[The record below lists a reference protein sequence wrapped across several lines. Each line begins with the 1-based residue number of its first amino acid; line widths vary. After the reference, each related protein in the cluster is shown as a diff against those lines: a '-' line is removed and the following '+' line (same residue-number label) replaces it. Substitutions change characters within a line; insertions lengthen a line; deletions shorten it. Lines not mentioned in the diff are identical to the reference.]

1 MPFYYYFSNK
11 KNNEAMAKKG
21 GKGKGRINKNVLV
34 EMLVSLFNHNEGRT
48 LSPKEIFK
56 ELNLTST
63 ASRTLCVQVLD
74 EMVFDGFIMEPEFRR
89 YVLANNTSML
99 FGTFSRSKD
108 GYNEFYPEDGSE
120 PVIISERNS
129 AHALTDDLVRVAL
142 FARRRGRGREGEVVE
157 IVKRVHD
164 TFVGELHVEKHYA
177 FLITENRIM
186 PNDIFIP
193 KDMLKGGKNGDKAV
207 VKMLEWPMDSKNPVG
222 KVIDILGKSGEN
234 DAEMNAILAE
244 YGLPYKYPEAVE
256 EAAAKLPTDITE
268 EEIAKREDFRG
279 VTTFTIDPI
288 DAKDFD
294 DALSVRPLGEGL
306 WEVGVHIAD
315 VSHYVTEGSII
326 DKEAFKRATSIY
338 LVDRTIPMLPER
350 LCNFLCSLRPDEE
363 KLTYSVIFTINDKAE
378 VKKSHI
384 TRSIIKSDRRFSYEE
399 VQEIIEKGEGE
410 YYDEIKVLNSLAQK
424 MRAKRFQA
432 GAIDFQQAEVR
443 FRLDDKG
450 KPLSVYFS
458 ESNES
463 HQLIEEFMLL
473 ANRTVAERIG
483 RKTATNKN
491 PKVFVYRIHD
501 QPNPEKLAMLSKF
514 VTKLGFKMKSPSGR
528 TTSASALNTL
538 LKDIHGTKEQNVI
551 EQISLR
557 TMQKARYSTENI
569 GHYGLAFRYYSHF
582 TSPIRRYPDLLVH
595 RLLHRYLTLESRT
608 VSKPKYEDLCD
619 HCSAQEQ
626 VAANAERASIKYKQ
640 VEFMSEHIGEEYD
653 AVISGVTEWGLYA
666 EINVNKCEGMIP
678 MRTLQDD
685 YYEFDDANY
694 CLIGRRTHRKFT
706 IGDPVRI
713 RIVRANLDR
722 KQLDFELVEK

>member
-1 MPFYYYFSNK
+1 
-11 KNNEAMAKKG
+11 MAKKG
-21 GKGKGRINKNVLV
+21 GKGKGRINKN
-34 EMLVSLFNHNEGRT
+34 MLVDMLVGLFNHNEGR
-48 LSPKEIFK
+48 LFSPKEIFK

-63 ASRTLCVQVLD
+63 SARTLCVHILD
-74 EMVFDGFIMEPEFRR
+74 DMVFDGYIMEPEFRK
-89 YVLANNTSML
+89 YILANNISML
-99 FGTFSRSKD
+99 YGTFSRNRD

-120 PVIISERNS
+120 PVLISERNS
-129 AHALTDDLVRVAL
+129 AHALTDDMVRVAL

-157 IVKRVHD
+157 IVKRKHD

-207 VKMLEWPMDSKNPVG
+207 VKLLEWPMESKNPVG

-234 DAEMNAILAE
+234 DTEMNAILAE
-244 YGLPYKYPEAVE
+244 YGLPYVYPAAVE
-256 EAAAKLPTDITE
+256 EAANRLSNEITA
-268 EEIAKREDFRG
+268 EEIAKRADFRN
-279 VTTFTIDPI
+279 VTTFTIDPV

-294 DALSVRPLGEGL
+294 DALSIRPVGEGL
-306 WEVGVHIAD
+306 WEIGVHIAD

-338 LVDRTIPMLPER
+338 LVDRTIPMLPEH
-350 LCNFLCSLRPDEE
+350 LCNFLCSLRPNEE
-363 KLTYSVIFTINDKAE
+363 KLAYSVIFTMNEKAE
-378 VKKSHI
+378 VKKFEI
-384 TRSIIKSDRRFSYEE
+384 TRAVIKSDRRFTYEE

-410 YYDEIKVLNSLAQK
+410 YLAEITILNKLAQK
-424 MRAKRFQA
+424 MREKRFTA
-432 GAIDFQQAEVR
+432 GAIDFQQAQVH
-443 FRLDDKG
+443 FRLDDNG

-473 ANRTVAERIG
+473 ANRTVAEKIG
-483 RKTATNKN
+483 RKTPNSN
-491 PKVFVYRIHD
+491 PKTFVYRIHD
-501 QPNPEKLAMLSKF
+501 EPNPEKLSMLSKF
-514 VTKLGFKMKSPSGR
+514 VTKLGYKMRSGSGR
-528 TTSASALNTL
+528 TTSANALNSL
-538 LKDIHGTKEQNVI
+538 LKEVHGSKEQNVI

-557 TMQKARYSTENI
+557 TMQKARYSTGNI
-569 GHYGLAFRYYSHF
+569 GHYGLAFKYYTHF

-595 RLLHRYLTLESRT
+595 RLLDRYLTLGARS
-608 VSKPKYEDLCD
+608 VSQPKYEDLCE

-653 AVISGVTEWGLYA
+653 AVISGVTEWGMYA
-666 EINVNKCEGMIP
+666 EINDNKCEGMIP

-694 CLIGRRTHRKFT
+694 CIIGRRHKRKFT
-706 IGDPVRI
+706 IGDAVRI

-722 KQLDFELVEK
+722 KQLDFEMVKE

>member
-1 MPFYYYFSNK
+1 
-11 KNNEAMAKKG
+11 MAKKG
-21 GKGKGRINKNVLV
+21 GKGKSHINKNTLV
-34 EMLVSLFNHNEGRT
+34 EMLVSLFNHNEGRII
-48 LSPKEIFK
+48 SPKEIFR

-120 PVIISERNS
+120 PVLISERNS

-142 FARRRGRGREGEVVE
+142 FASRRGRGREGEVVE

-193 KDMLKGGKNGDKAV
+193 KDLLKGGKNGDKAV
-207 VKMLEWPMDSKNPVG
+207 VKMLEWTLDSKNPVG

-268 EEIAKREDFRG
+268 EEIAQREDFRG
-279 VTTFTIDPI
+279 ITTFTIDPV

-294 DALSVRPLGEGL
+294 DALSIRPLGEGL

-350 LCNFLCSLRPDEE
+350 LCNFLCSLRPNEE
-363 KLTYSVIFTINDKAE
+363 KLSYSVIFTMNDKAE

-384 TRSIIKSDRRFSYEE
+384 ARTIIKSDRRFSYEE

-424 MRAKRFQA
+424 MRGKRFQA

-443 FRLDDKG
+443 FRLDDNG
-450 KPLSVYFS
+450 KPVSVYFT

-473 ANRTVAERIG
+473 ANRTVAEKIG

-501 QPNPEKLAMLSKF
+501 EPNPEKLSMLSKF
-514 VTKLGFKMKSPSGR
+514 VTKLGYKMRSPSGR

-538 LKDIHGTKEQNVI
+538 LKEIHGTKEQNVI

-569 GHYGLAFRYYSHF
+569 GHYGLAFPYYSHF

-640 VEFMSEHIGEEYD
+640 VEFMSEHIGEVYD

-694 CLIGRRTHRKFT
+694 CLIGRRTRRKFT

>member
-1 MPFYYYFSNK
+1 
-11 KNNEAMAKKG
+11 MAKKS
-21 GKGKGRINKNVLV
+21 GKGKGRINKNMLVDMLV
-34 EMLVSLFNHNEGRT
+34 EMFNRNEGKT
-48 LSPKEIFK
+48 FSPKEIFK

-63 ASRTLCVQVLD
+63 SARTLCVHILD
-74 EMVFDGFIMEPEFRR
+74 DMVFDGYIMEPEFRR
-89 YVLANNTSML
+89 YILANNISML
-99 FGTFSRSKD
+99 YGTFSRNKD
-108 GYNEFYPEDGSE
+108 GYNEFYPEDGSD
-120 PVIISERNS
+120 PVLISERNS
-129 AHALTDDLVRVAL
+129 AHALTDDMVRVAL

-157 IVKRVHD
+157 IVKRKHD

-207 VKMLEWPMDSKNPVG
+207 VKLLEWPMESKNPVG

-234 DAEMNAILAE
+234 DTEMNAILAE
-244 YGLPYKYPEAVE
+244 YGLPYVYPAAVE
-256 EAAAKLPTDITE
+256 EAANRLSNEITA
-268 EEIAKREDFRG
+268 EEIAKRADFRNI
-279 VTTFTIDPI
+279 TTFTIDPV

-294 DALSVRPLGEGL
+294 DALSIRSAGEGL

-338 LVDRTIPMLPER
+338 LVDRTIPMLPEH
-350 LCNFLCSLRPDEE
+350 LCNFLCSLRPNEE
-363 KLTYSVIFTINDKAE
+363 KLAYSVIFTMNEKAE
-378 VKKSHI
+378 VKKFEI
-384 TRSIIKSDRRFSYEE
+384 TRAVIKSDRRFSYEE

-410 YYDEIKVLNSLAQK
+410 YFEEISTLNRLAQK
-424 MRAKRFQA
+424 MREKRFAA
-432 GAIDFQQAEVR
+432 GAIDFQQAQVH
-443 FRLDDKG
+443 FRLDESG

-473 ANRTVAERIG
+473 ANRTVAEKIG
-483 RKTATNKN
+483 KKTPNST
-491 PKVFVYRIHD
+491 PKTFVYRIHD
-501 QPNPEKLAMLSKF
+501 EPNPEKLSMLSKF
-514 VTKLGFKMKSPSGR
+514 VTKLGYKMRSGSGR
-528 TTSASALNTL
+528 TTSANALNSL
-538 LKDIHGTKEQNVI
+538 LKEVHGSKEQNVI

-557 TMQKARYSTENI
+557 TMQKARYSTGNI
-569 GHYGLAFRYYSHF
+569 GHYGLAFRYYTHF

-595 RLLHRYLTLESRT
+595 RLLDRYLTLGARS
-608 VSKPKYEDLCD
+608 VSQPKYEDLCE

-653 AVISGVTEWGLYA
+653 AVISGVTEWGMYA
-666 EINVNKCEGMIP
+666 EINDNKCEGMIP

-694 CLIGRRTHRKFT
+694 CIIGRRHRRKFT
-706 IGDPVRI
+706 IGDAVRI

-722 KQLDFELVEK
+722 KQLDFEIVKE

>member
-1 MPFYYYFSNK
+1 
-11 KNNEAMAKKG
+11 MAKKG
-21 GKGKGRINKNVLV
+21 GKTKGRINKNTLI
-34 EMLVSLFNHNEGRT
+34 EMLVELFNHHDGET

-56 ELNLTST
+56 ELNLTSSS
-63 ASRTLCVQVLD
+63 ARTLCVHILD
-74 EMVFDGFIMEPEFRR
+74 EMTFDGYLMETEFRR

-99 FGTFSRSKD
+99 YGTFSRSRD

-120 PVIISERNS
+120 PVLISERNS
-129 AHALTDDLVRVAL
+129 AHALTDDHVRVAL
-142 FARRRGRGREGEVVE
+142 FAHRRGRGREGEVIE
-157 IVKRVHD
+157 IVKRAHD

-177 FLITENRIM
+177 FLITESRIM

-207 VKMLEWPMDSKNPVG
+207 VKLLEWPAESKNPVG
-222 KVIDILGKSGEN
+222 KVIDVLGPSGDN
-234 DAEMNAILAE
+234 DTEMNAILAE
-244 YGLPYKYPEAVE
+244 FGLPYVYPAAVE
-256 EAAAKLPTDITE
+256 EAAAKLKEDITA
-268 EEIAKREDFRG
+268 EEIAARKDFRKI
-279 VTTFTIDPI
+279 TTFTIDPV

-294 DALSVRPLGEGL
+294 DALSIRPAGEGL
-306 WEVGVHIAD
+306 WEIGVHIAD
-315 VSHYVTEGSII
+315 VSHYVTEGGII

-338 LVDRTIPMLPER
+338 LVDRTIPMLPEH
-350 LCNFLCSLRPDEE
+350 LCNYLCSLRPNED
-363 KLTYSVIFTINDKAE
+363 KLTYSVIFTINEKAE
-378 VKKSHI
+378 IKRFEI
-384 TRSIIKSDRRFSYEE
+384 TRTVINSDRRFSYEE

-410 YYDEIKVLNSLAQK
+410 YCEEIKTLNMLAQK
-424 MRAKRFQA
+424 MRSKRFTA
-432 GAIDFQQAEVR
+432 GAIDFQQAQVH
-443 FRLDDKG
+443 FRLDDSG

-473 ANRTVAERIG
+473 ANRTVAEKIG
-483 RKTATNKN
+483 GKAHGNTPKT
-491 PKVFVYRIHD
+491 FVYRIHD
-501 QPNPEKLAMLSKF
+501 QPNPEKLSMLSKF
-514 VTKLGFKMKSPSGR
+514 VSKLGYKMRSSSGR
-528 TTSASALNTL
+528 TTSASALNSL
-538 LKDIHGTKEQNVI
+538 LKDVHGSKEQNVI

-557 TMQKARYSTENI
+557 AMQKARYSTGNI
-569 GHYGLAFRYYSHF
+569 GHYGLAFRYYTHF

-595 RLLHRYLTLESRT
+595 RLLTRYLTNGARS
-608 VSKPKYEDLCD
+608 VSQPKYEDLCE

-653 AVISGVTEWGLYA
+653 AVISGVTEWGFYA
-666 EINVNKCEGMIP
+666 EINENKCEGMVP

-694 CLIGRRTHRKFT
+694 CIIGRRHRRKFT

-722 KQLDFELVEK
+722 KQLDFELIED

>member
-1 MPFYYYFSNK
+1 
-11 KNNEAMAKKG
+11 MAKKG
-21 GKGKGRINKNVLV
+21 GKGKGRLNKNVLV
-34 EMLVSLFNHNEGRT
+34 EMLVSLFNRNEGRS

-56 ELNLTST
+56 ELDLTST
-63 ASRTLCVQVLD
+63 SARTLCVHILD
-74 EMVFDGFIMEPEFRR
+74 DMVFDGYLMEPEFRR
-89 YVLANNTSML
+89 YVLANNMSML
-99 FGTFSRSKD
+99 YGTFSRNRD
-108 GYNEFYPEDGSE
+108 GYNEFYPEDGSD
-120 PVIISERNS
+120 PVLISERNS

-164 TFVGELHVEKHYA
+164 TFVGELHVERHYA
-177 FLITENRIM
+177 FLITENRVM
-186 PNDIFIP
+186 PSDIFIP

-207 VKMLEWPMDSKNPVG
+207 VKLLEWPMDSKNPVG

-234 DAEMNAILAE
+234 NAEMNAILAE

-268 EEIAKREDFRG
+268 EEIAKREDFRP
-279 VTTFTIDPI
+279 VTTFTIDPV

-294 DALSVRPLGEGL
+294 DALSIREAGEGL
-306 WEVGVHIAD
+306 WEIGVHIAD

-326 DKEAFKRATSIY
+326 DKEAYKRATSIY

-350 LCNFLCSLRPDEE
+350 LCNFLCSLRPNEE
-363 KLTYSVIFTINDKAE
+363 KLTYSVIFTMNEKAE
-378 VKKSHI
+378 VKKSRI
-384 TRSIIKSDRRFSYEE
+384 VRSVIKSDRRFSYEE
-399 VQEIIEKGEGE
+399 VQEIIENGAGG
-410 YYDEIKVLNSLAQK
+410 YYNEIKVLNKLAQA
-424 MRAKRFQA
+424 MRGKRFQA

-443 FRLDDKG
+443 FRLDDNG
-450 KPLSVYFS
+450 KPLSVYFT

-473 ANRTVAERIG
+473 ANRTVAEKIG
-483 RKTATNKN
+483 RKSAINKN
-491 PKVFVYRIHD
+491 PKTFVYRIHD
-501 QPNPEKLAMLSKF
+501 QPNPEKLTMLSKF
-514 VTKLGFKMKSPSGR
+514 VTKLGYKMKSASGR
-528 TTSASALNTL
+528 TTSASALNSL
-538 LKDIHGTKEQNVI
+538 LKDVHGTKEQNVI

-557 TMQKARYSTENI
+557 AMQKARYSTENI

-595 RLLHRYLTLESRT
+595 RLLHRYLELEART
-608 VSKPKYEDLCD
+608 VSKQKYEDLCD

-640 VEFMSEHIGEEYD
+640 VEFMSEHLGEEYD
-653 AVISGVTEWGLYA
+653 AVISGVTEWGFYA
-666 EINVNKCEGMIP
+666 EINENKCEGLVP

-694 CLIGRRTHRKFT
+694 SIIGRRTHHKFT

-722 KQLDFELVEK
+722 KQLDFELAER

>member
-1 MPFYYYFSNK
+1 
-11 KNNEAMAKKG
+11 MAKKG
-21 GKGKGRINKNVLV
+21 GKGKSRINKNTLV
-34 EMLVSLFNHNEGRT
+34 EMLVSLFNHNEGRII
-48 LSPKEIFK
+48 SPKEIFR

-120 PVIISERNS
+120 PVLISERNS

-142 FARRRGRGREGEVVE
+142 FASRRGRGREGEVVE

-193 KDMLKGGKNGDKAV
+193 KDLLKGGKNGDKAV
-207 VKMLEWPMDSKNPVG
+207 VKMLEWTLDSKNPVG

-268 EEIAKREDFRG
+268 EEIAQREDFRG
-279 VTTFTIDPI
+279 ITTFTIDPV

-294 DALSVRPLGEGL
+294 DALSIRPLGEGL

-350 LCNFLCSLRPDEE
+350 LCNFLCSLRPNEE
-363 KLTYSVIFTINDKAE
+363 KLSYSVIFTMNDKAE

-384 TRSIIKSDRRFSYEE
+384 ARTIIKSDRRFSYEE

-424 MRAKRFQA
+424 MRGKRFQA

-443 FRLDDKG
+443 FRLDDNG
-450 KPLSVYFS
+450 KPVSVYFT

-473 ANRTVAERIG
+473 ANRTVAEKIG

-501 QPNPEKLAMLSKF
+501 EPNPEKLSMLSKF
-514 VTKLGFKMKSPSGR
+514 VTKLGYKMRSPSGR

-538 LKDIHGTKEQNVI
+538 LKEIHGTKEQNVI

-569 GHYGLAFRYYSHF
+569 GHYGLAFPYYSHF

-640 VEFMSEHIGEEYD
+640 VEFMSEHIGEVYD

-694 CLIGRRTHRKFT
+694 CLIGRRTRRKFT

>member
-1 MPFYYYFSNK
+1 
-11 KNNEAMAKKG
+11 MAKKG
-21 GKGKGRINKNVLV
+21 GKGKGRINKN
-34 EMLVSLFNHNEGRT
+34 MLVDMLVGLFNHNEGR
-48 LSPKEIFK
+48 LFSPKEIFK

-63 ASRTLCVQVLD
+63 SARTLCVHILD
-74 EMVFDGFIMEPEFRR
+74 DMVFDGYIMEPEFRK
-89 YVLANNTSML
+89 YILANNISML
-99 FGTFSRSKD
+99 YGTFSRNRD

-120 PVIISERNS
+120 PVLISERNS
-129 AHALTDDLVRVAL
+129 AHALTDDMVRVAL

-157 IVKRVHD
+157 IVKRKHD

-207 VKMLEWPMDSKNPVG
+207 VKLLEWPMESKNPVG

-234 DAEMNAILAE
+234 DTEMNAILAE
-244 YGLPYKYPEAVE
+244 YGLPYVYPAAVE
-256 EAAAKLPTDITE
+256 EAANRLSNDIPA
-268 EEIAKREDFRG
+268 EEIAKRADFRN
-279 VTTFTIDPI
+279 VTTFTIDPV

-294 DALSVRPLGEGL
+294 DALSIRPVGEGL
-306 WEVGVHIAD
+306 WEIGIHIAD
-315 VSHYVTEGSII
+315 VSYYVTEGSII

-338 LVDRTIPMLPER
+338 LVDRTIPMLPEH
-350 LCNFLCSLRPDEE
+350 LCNFLCSLRPNEE
-363 KLTYSVIFTINDKAE
+363 KLAYSVIFTMNEKAE
-378 VKKSHI
+378 VKKFEI
-384 TRSIIKSDRRFSYEE
+384 TRAVIKSNRRFTYEE

-410 YYDEIKVLNSLAQK
+410 YLAEITILNKLAQK
-424 MRAKRFQA
+424 MREKRFTA
-432 GAIDFQQAEVR
+432 GAIDFQQAQVH
-443 FRLDDKG
+443 FRLDDNG

-473 ANRTVAERIG
+473 ANRTVAEKIG
-483 RKTATNKN
+483 RKTPNSN
-491 PKVFVYRIHD
+491 PKTFVYRIHD
-501 QPNPEKLAMLSKF
+501 EPNPEKLSMLSKF
-514 VTKLGFKMKSPSGR
+514 VTKLGYKMRSGSGR
-528 TTSASALNTL
+528 TTSANALNSL
-538 LKDIHGTKEQNVI
+538 LKEVHGSKEQNVI

-557 TMQKARYSTENI
+557 TMQKARYSTGNI
-569 GHYGLAFRYYSHF
+569 GHYGLAFKYYTHF

-595 RLLHRYLTLESRT
+595 RLLDRYLTLGARS
-608 VSKPKYEDLCD
+608 VSQPKYEDLCE

-653 AVISGVTEWGLYA
+653 AVISGVTEWGMYA
-666 EINVNKCEGMIP
+666 EINDNKCEGMIP

-694 CLIGRRTHRKFT
+694 CIIGRRHKRKFT
-706 IGDPVRI
+706 IGDAVRI

-722 KQLDFELVEK
+722 KQLDFEMVKE

>member
-11 KNNEAMAKKG
+11 KNYEAMAKKG

-256 EAAAKLPTDITE
+256 EAAAKLPTDITA
-268 EEIAKREDFRG
+268 EEIAKREDFRE

-294 DALSVRPLGEGL
+294 DALSLRPLGEGL

-443 FRLDDKG
+443 FRLDDNG

-473 ANRTVAERIG
+473 ANRTGAEKIG

-491 PKVFVYRIHD
+491 PKTFVYRIHD

-514 VTKLGFKMKSPSGR
+514 VTKLGYKMKSPSGR

-538 LKDIHGTKEQNVI
+538 LKEIHGTKEQNVI

-569 GHYGLAFRYYSHF
+569 GHYGLAFSYYSHF

-722 KQLDFELVEK
+722 KQLDFELVEE

>member
-1 MPFYYYFSNK
+1 
-11 KNNEAMAKKG
+11 MAKKG
-21 GKGKGRINKNVLV
+21 GKGKGRINKNALV
-34 EMLVSLFNHNEGRT
+34 EMLVSLFNRNEGRT

-63 ASRTLCVQVLD
+63 AARTLCVQVLD

-89 YVLANNTSML
+89 YVLAGNTSML

-157 IVKRVHD
+157 IVKRMHD
-164 TFVGELHVEKHYA
+164 TFVGELHVERHYA

-207 VKMLEWPMDSKNPVG
+207 VKLLEWPLDSKNPVG

-256 EAAAKLPTDITE
+256 EAAAKLPTDITA
-268 EEIAKREDFRG
+268 EEIAQREDFRG

-294 DALSVRPLGEGL
+294 DALSIRPAGEGL

-363 KLTYSVIFTINDKAE
+363 KLTYSVIFTMDNKAE
-378 VKKSHI
+378 VKKAHI

-410 YYDEIKVLNSLAQK
+410 FYDEIKVLNTLAQK

-443 FRLDDKG
+443 FRLDEKG
-450 KPLSVYFS
+450 KPLSVYFT

-514 VTKLGFKMKSPSGR
+514 VTKLGYKMKSPSGR

-666 EINVNKCEGMIP
+666 EINANKCEGMIP

-722 KQLDFELVEK
+722 KQLDFELIE

>member
-1 MPFYYYFSNK
+1 MSK
-11 KNNEAMAKKG
+11 KS
-21 GKGKGRINKNVLV
+21 GKGKGRINKN
-34 EMLVSLFNHNEGRT
+34 MLVDMLVGMFNRSEGKT
-48 LSPKEIFK
+48 FSPKEIFK

-63 ASRTLCVQVLD
+63 SARTLCVHILD
-74 EMVFDGFIMEPEFRR
+74 DMVFDGYIMEPEFRR
-89 YVLANNTSML
+89 YVLANNISML
-99 FGTFSRSKD
+99 YGRFSRNRD

-120 PVIISERNS
+120 PVLISERNS
-129 AHALTDDLVRVAL
+129 AHALTDDMVRVAL

-157 IVKRVHD
+157 IVKRKHD

-177 FLITENRIM
+177 FLITENRVM

-207 VKMLEWPMDSKNPVG
+207 VKLLEWPMESKNPVG
-222 KVIDILGKSGEN
+222 KVIDILGKCGDN
-234 DAEMNAILAE
+234 DTEMNAILAE
-244 YGLPYKYPEAVE
+244 YGLPYVYPAAVE
-256 EAAAKLPTDITE
+256 EAANKLNSDITA
-268 EEIAKREDFRG
+268 EEIAKRADFRN
-279 VTTFTIDPI
+279 VTTFTIDPV

-294 DALSVRPLGEGL
+294 DALSIRPAGEGL
-306 WEVGVHIAD
+306 WEIGVHIAD

-338 LVDRTIPMLPER
+338 LVDRTIPMLPEH
-350 LCNFLCSLRPDEE
+350 LCNFLCSLRPNEE
-363 KLTYSVIFTINDKAE
+363 KLAYSVIFTMNEKAE
-378 VKKSHI
+378 VKKFEI
-384 TRSIIKSDRRFSYEE
+384 TRAVIKSDRRFSYEE

-410 YYDEIKVLNSLAQK
+410 YFEEISTLNKLAQK
-424 MRAKRFQA
+424 MREKRFA
-432 GAIDFQQAEVR
+432 SGAIDFQQAQVH
-443 FRLDDKG
+443 FRLDDDG

-473 ANRTVAERIG
+473 ANRTVAEKIG
-483 RKTATNKN
+483 KKTANST
-491 PKVFVYRIHD
+491 PKTFVYRIHD
-501 QPNPEKLAMLSKF
+501 EPNPEKLTMLAKF
-514 VTKLGFKMKSPSGR
+514 VTKLGYKMRSGSGR
-528 TTSASALNTL
+528 TTSANALNSL
-538 LKDIHGTKEQNVI
+538 LKDVHGSKEQNVI

-557 TMQKARYSTENI
+557 TMQKARYSTGNI
-569 GHYGLAFRYYSHF
+569 GHYGLAFRYYTHF

-595 RLLHRYLTLESRT
+595 RLLDRYLTLGARS
-608 VSKPKYEDLCD
+608 VSQPKYEDLCE

-653 AVISGVTEWGLYA
+653 AVISGVTEWGMYA
-666 EINVNKCEGMIP
+666 EINDNKCEGMIP

-694 CLIGRRTHRKFT
+694 CIIGRRHRRKFT

-722 KQLDFELVEK
+722 KQLDFEMVKE

>member
-1 MPFYYYFSNK
+1 
-11 KNNEAMAKKG
+11 MAKKG
-21 GKGKGRINKNVLV
+21 GKGKVRINKNMLV
-34 EMLVSLFNHNEGRT
+34 EMLVSLFNHNEGR
-48 LSPKEIFK
+48 LISPKEIFR
-56 ELNLTST
+56 ELGLTST
-63 ASRTLCVQVLD
+63 AARTLCVQVLD
-74 EMVFDGFIMEPEFRR
+74 EMVFDGFIMEPEFRK
-89 YVLANNTSML
+89 YVLAGNSSML
-99 FGTFSRSKD
+99 YGTFSRSKD

-120 PVIISERNS
+120 PVLISERNS

-207 VKMLEWPMDSKNPVG
+207 VKMLEWAPESKNPVG
-222 KVIDILGKSGEN
+222 KVIDILGRSGEN
-234 DAEMNAILAE
+234 NAEMNAILAE

-256 EAAAKLPTDITE
+256 EAAAKLPADITK
-268 EEIAKREDFRG
+268 EEISKREDFRD
-279 VTTFTIDPI
+279 VTTFTIDPA

-294 DALSVRPLGEGL
+294 DALSIRPIGEGL
-306 WEVGVHIAD
+306 WEIGVHIAD

-350 LCNFLCSLRPDEE
+350 LCNFLCSLHPNEE

-384 TRSIIKSDRRFSYEE
+384 TRSIIKSDHRFCYEE

-410 YYDEIKVLNSLAQK
+410 YYNEINILNTLAQK
-424 MRAKRFQA
+424 MRKKRFQA

-443 FRLDDKG
+443 FRLDDSG
-450 KPLSVYFS
+450 KPLSVYFT

-473 ANRTVAERIG
+473 ANRTVAEKIG

-501 QPNPEKLAMLSKF
+501 QPNPEKIAMLSKF
-514 VTKLGFKMKSPSGR
+514 VTKLGYKMKSPSGR
-528 TTSASALNTL
+528 TTSATALNTL
-538 LKDIHGTKEQNVI
+538 LKDVHGTKEQNVI

-595 RLLHRYLTLESRT
+595 RLLHRYLALESRT
-608 VSKPKYEDLCD
+608 VSKPKYEELCE

-694 CLIGRRTHRKFT
+694 CIIGRRTHRKFT
-706 IGDPVRI
+706 IGDAVRI

-722 KQLDFELVEK
+722 KQLDFELAE

>member
-1 MPFYYYFSNK
+1 
-11 KNNEAMAKKG
+11 MAKKG
-21 GKGKGRINKNVLV
+21 GKGKVRINKNMLV
-34 EMLVSLFNHNEGRT
+34 EMLVSLFNHNEGR
-48 LSPKEIFK
+48 LISPKEIFR
-56 ELNLTST
+56 ELGLTST
-63 ASRTLCVQVLD
+63 AARTLCVQVLD
-74 EMVFDGFIMEPEFRR
+74 EMVFDGFIMEPEFRK
-89 YVLANNTSML
+89 YVLAGNSSML
-99 FGTFSRSKD
+99 YGTFSRSKD

-120 PVIISERNS
+120 PVLISERNS

-207 VKMLEWPMDSKNPVG
+207 VKMLEWAPESKNPVG
-222 KVIDILGKSGEN
+222 KVIDILGRSGEN
-234 DAEMNAILAE
+234 NAEMNAILAE

-256 EAAAKLPTDITE
+256 EAAAKLPADITK
-268 EEIAKREDFRG
+268 EEISKREDFRD
-279 VTTFTIDPI
+279 VTTFTIDPA

-294 DALSVRPLGEGL
+294 DALSIRPIGEGL
-306 WEVGVHIAD
+306 WEIGVHIAD

-350 LCNFLCSLRPDEE
+350 LCNFLCSLRPNEE

-384 TRSIIKSDRRFSYEE
+384 TRSIIKSDRRFCYEE
-399 VQEIIEKGEGE
+399 VQEIIEKSEGE
-410 YYDEIKVLNSLAQK
+410 FYNEINILNTLAQK
-424 MRAKRFQA
+424 MRKKRFQA

-443 FRLDDKG
+443 FRLDDSG
-450 KPLSVYFS
+450 KPLSVYFT

-473 ANRTVAERIG
+473 ANRTVAEKIG

-501 QPNPEKLAMLSKF
+501 QPNPEKIAMLSKF
-514 VTKLGFKMKSPSGR
+514 VTKLGYKMKSPSGR
-528 TTSASALNTL
+528 TTSATALNTL
-538 LKDIHGTKEQNVI
+538 LKDVHGTKEQNVI

-608 VSKPKYEDLCD
+608 VSKPKYEELCE

-640 VEFMSEHIGEEYD
+640 VEFMSEHIGDEYD

-694 CLIGRRTHRKFT
+694 CIIGRRTHRKFT
-706 IGDPVRI
+706 IGDAVRI

-722 KQLDFELVEK
+722 KQLDFELAE

>member
-1 MPFYYYFSNK
+1 
-11 KNNEAMAKKG
+11 MAKKG
-21 GKGKGRINKNVLV
+21 GKGKSRINKNTLV
-34 EMLVSLFNHNEGRT
+34 EMLVSLFNHNEGRII
-48 LSPKEIFK
+48 SPKEIFR

-120 PVIISERNS
+120 PVLISERNS

-142 FARRRGRGREGEVVE
+142 FASRRGRGREGEVVE

-193 KDMLKGGKNGDKAV
+193 KDLLKGGKNGDKAV
-207 VKMLEWPMDSKNPVG
+207 VKMLEWPLDSKNPVG

-268 EEIAKREDFRG
+268 EEIAQREDFRG
-279 VTTFTIDPI
+279 ITTFTIDPV

-294 DALSVRPLGEGL
+294 DALSIRPLGEGL

-350 LCNFLCSLRPDEE
+350 LCNFLCSLRPNEE
-363 KLTYSVIFTINDKAE
+363 KLSYSVIFTMNDKAE

-384 TRSIIKSDRRFSYEE
+384 ARTIIKSDRRFSYEE

-424 MRAKRFQA
+424 MRGKRFQA

-443 FRLDDKG
+443 FRLDDNG
-450 KPLSVYFS
+450 KPVSVYFT

-473 ANRTVAERIG
+473 ANRTVAEKIG
-483 RKTATNKN
+483 RKTTTNKN

-501 QPNPEKLAMLSKF
+501 EPNPEKLSMLSKF
-514 VTKLGFKMKSPSGR
+514 VTKLGYKMKSPSGR

-569 GHYGLAFRYYSHF
+569 GHYGLAFPYYSHF

-640 VEFMSEHIGEEYD
+640 VEFMSEHIGEVYD

-694 CLIGRRTHRKFT
+694 CLIGRRTRRKFT

>member
-1 MPFYYYFSNK
+1 
-11 KNNEAMAKKG
+11 MAKKG
-21 GKGKGRINKNVLV
+21 GKGKGRINKN
-34 EMLVSLFNHNEGRT
+34 MLVDMLVGMFNRSEGKMY
-48 LSPKEIFK
+48 SPKEIFK

-63 ASRTLCVQVLD
+63 SARTLCVHILD
-74 EMVFDGFIMEPEFRR
+74 DMVFDGYIMEPEFRR
-89 YVLANNTSML
+89 YVLANNISML
-99 FGTFSRSKD
+99 YGRFSRSRD

-120 PVIISERNS
+120 PVLISERNS
-129 AHALTDDLVRVAL
+129 AHALTDDMVRVAL

-157 IVKRVHD
+157 IVKRKHD

-177 FLITENRIM
+177 FLITENRVM

-207 VKMLEWPMDSKNPVG
+207 VKLLEWPMESKNPVG
-222 KVIDILGKSGEN
+222 KVIDILGKCGDN
-234 DAEMNAILAE
+234 DTEMNAILAE
-244 YGLPYKYPEAVE
+244 YGLPYVYPAAVE
-256 EAAAKLPTDITE
+256 EAANKLSNEITA
-268 EEIAKREDFRG
+268 EEIAKRADFRN
-279 VTTFTIDPI
+279 VTTFTIDPV

-294 DALSVRPLGEGL
+294 DALSIRPAGEGL
-306 WEVGVHIAD
+306 WEIGVHIAD

-338 LVDRTIPMLPER
+338 LVDRTIPMLPEH
-350 LCNFLCSLRPDEE
+350 LCNFLCSLRPNEE
-363 KLTYSVIFTINDKAE
+363 KLAYSVIFTMNEKAE
-378 VKKSHI
+378 VKKFEI
-384 TRSIIKSDRRFSYEE
+384 TRAVIKSDRRFSYEE

-410 YYDEIKVLNSLAQK
+410 YFEEISTLNKLAQK
-424 MRAKRFQA
+424 MRDKRFA
-432 GAIDFQQAEVR
+432 SGAIDFQQAQVH
-443 FRLDDKG
+443 FRLDDDG

-473 ANRTVAERIG
+473 ANRTVAEKIG
-483 RKTATNKN
+483 KKTPNST
-491 PKVFVYRIHD
+491 PKTFVYRIHD
-501 QPNPEKLAMLSKF
+501 EPNPEKLTMLAKF
-514 VTKLGFKMKSPSGR
+514 VTKLGYKMRSGSGR
-528 TTSASALNTL
+528 TTSANALNSL
-538 LKDIHGTKEQNVI
+538 LKDVHGSKEQNVI

-557 TMQKARYSTENI
+557 TMQKARYSTGNI
-569 GHYGLAFRYYSHF
+569 GHYGLAFRYYTHF

-595 RLLHRYLTLESRT
+595 RLLDRYLTLGARS
-608 VSKPKYEDLCD
+608 VSQPKYEDLCE

-653 AVISGVTEWGLYA
+653 AVISGVTEWGMYA
-666 EINVNKCEGMIP
+666 EINDNKCEGMIP

-694 CLIGRRTHRKFT
+694 CIIGRRHRRKFT

-722 KQLDFELVEK
+722 KQLDFEMVKE

>member
-1 MPFYYYFSNK
+1 
-11 KNNEAMAKKG
+11 MAKKG
-21 GKGKGRINKNVLV
+21 GKTKGRINKNTLI
-34 EMLVSLFNHNEGRT
+34 EMLVELFNHHDGET

-56 ELNLTST
+56 ELNLTSSS
-63 ASRTLCVQVLD
+63 ARTLCVHILD
-74 EMVFDGFIMEPEFRR
+74 EMTFDGYLMETEFRR

-99 FGTFSRSKD
+99 YGTFSRSRD

-120 PVIISERNS
+120 PVLISERNS
-129 AHALTDDLVRVAL
+129 AHALTDDHVRVAL
-142 FARRRGRGREGEVVE
+142 FAHRRGRGREGEVIE
-157 IVKRVHD
+157 IVKRAHD

-177 FLITENRIM
+177 FLITESRIM

-207 VKMLEWPMDSKNPVG
+207 VKLLEWPAESKNPVG
-222 KVIDILGKSGEN
+222 KVIDVLGPSGDN
-234 DAEMNAILAE
+234 NTEMNAILAE
-244 YGLPYKYPEAVE
+244 FGLPYVYPAAVE
-256 EAAAKLPTDITE
+256 EAAARLKEDITA
-268 EEIAKREDFRG
+268 EEIAARKDFRKI
-279 VTTFTIDPI
+279 TTFTIDPV

-294 DALSVRPLGEGL
+294 DALSIRPAGEGL
-306 WEVGVHIAD
+306 WEIGVHIAD
-315 VSHYVTEGSII
+315 VSHYVTEGGII

-338 LVDRTIPMLPER
+338 LVDRTIPMLPEH
-350 LCNFLCSLRPDEE
+350 LCNYLCSLRPNED
-363 KLTYSVIFTINDKAE
+363 KLTYSVIFTMNEKAE
-378 VKKSHI
+378 IKKFEI
-384 TRSIIKSDRRFSYEE
+384 TRAVINSDRRFSYEE

-410 YYDEIKVLNSLAQK
+410 YSEEIKTLNMLAQK
-424 MRAKRFQA
+424 MRSKRFTA
-432 GAIDFQQAEVR
+432 GAIDFQQAQVH
-443 FRLDDKG
+443 FRLDDSG

-473 ANRTVAERIG
+473 ANRTVAEKIG
-483 RKTATNKN
+483 GKAHGNTPKT
-491 PKVFVYRIHD
+491 FVYRIHD
-501 QPNPEKLAMLSKF
+501 QPNPEKLSMLSKF
-514 VTKLGFKMKSPSGR
+514 VSKLGYKMRSSSGR
-528 TTSASALNTL
+528 TTSASALNSL
-538 LKDIHGTKEQNVI
+538 LKDVHGSKEQNVI

-557 TMQKARYSTENI
+557 AMQKARYSTGNI
-569 GHYGLAFRYYSHF
+569 GHYGLAFRYYTHF

-595 RLLHRYLTLESRT
+595 RLLTRYLTNGARS
-608 VSKPKYEDLCD
+608 VSQPKYEDLCE

-653 AVISGVTEWGLYA
+653 AVISGVTEWGFYA
-666 EINVNKCEGMIP
+666 EINENKCEGMVP

-694 CLIGRRTHRKFT
+694 CIIGRRHRRKFT

-722 KQLDFELVEK
+722 KQLDFELIED

>member
-11 KNNEAMAKKG
+11 KNYEAMAKKG

-256 EAAAKLPTDITE
+256 EAAAKLPTDITA
-268 EEIAKREDFRG
+268 EEIAKREDFRE

-294 DALSVRPLGEGL
+294 DALSLRPLGEGL

-399 VQEIIEKGEGE
+399 VQEIIEKVEGE
-410 YYDEIKVLNSLAQK
+410 
-424 MRAKRFQA
+424 
-432 GAIDFQQAEVR
+432 
-443 FRLDDKG
+443 
-450 KPLSVYFS
+450 
-458 ESNES
+458 
-463 HQLIEEFMLL
+463 
-473 ANRTVAERIG
+473 
-483 RKTATNKN
+483 
-491 PKVFVYRIHD
+491 
-501 QPNPEKLAMLSKF
+501 
-514 VTKLGFKMKSPSGR
+514 
-528 TTSASALNTL
+528 
-538 LKDIHGTKEQNVI
+538 
-551 EQISLR
+551 
-557 TMQKARYSTENI
+557 
-569 GHYGLAFRYYSHF
+569 
-582 TSPIRRYPDLLVH
+582 
-595 RLLHRYLTLESRT
+595 
-608 VSKPKYEDLCD
+608 
-619 HCSAQEQ
+619 
-626 VAANAERASIKYKQ
+626 
-640 VEFMSEHIGEEYD
+640 
-653 AVISGVTEWGLYA
+653 
-666 EINVNKCEGMIP
+666 
-678 MRTLQDD
+678 
-685 YYEFDDANY
+685 
-694 CLIGRRTHRKFT
+694 
-706 IGDPVRI
+706 
-713 RIVRANLDR
+713 
-722 KQLDFELVEK
+722 

>member
-1 MPFYYYFSNK
+1 
-11 KNNEAMAKKG
+11 MAKKG
-21 GKGKGRINKNVLV
+21 GKGKGRINKN
-34 EMLVSLFNHNEGRT
+34 MLVDMLVGMFNRSEGKLF
-48 LSPKEIFK
+48 SPKEIFK

-63 ASRTLCVQVLD
+63 SARTLCVHILD
-74 EMVFDGFIMEPEFRR
+74 DMVFDGYIMEPEFRK
-89 YVLANNTSML
+89 YILANNVSML
-99 FGTFSRSKD
+99 YGTFSRNRD

-120 PVIISERNS
+120 PVLISERNS
-129 AHALTDDLVRVAL
+129 AHALTDDMVRVAL

-157 IVKRVHD
+157 IVKRKHD

-177 FLITENRIM
+177 FLITENRVM

-207 VKMLEWPMDSKNPVG
+207 VKLLEWPMESKNPVG

-234 DAEMNAILAE
+234 DTEMNAILAE
-244 YGLPYKYPEAVE
+244 YGLPYVYPAAVE
-256 EAAAKLPTDITE
+256 EAANRLSNEITA
-268 EEIAKREDFRG
+268 EEIAKRADFRNI
-279 VTTFTIDPI
+279 TTFTIDPV

-294 DALSVRPLGEGL
+294 DALSIRPAGEGL
-306 WEVGVHIAD
+306 WEIGVHIAD
-315 VSHYVTEGSII
+315 VSHYVTEGGII

-338 LVDRTIPMLPER
+338 LVDRTIPMLPEH
-350 LCNFLCSLRPDEE
+350 LCNFLCSLRPNEE
-363 KLTYSVIFTINDKAE
+363 KLAYSVIFTMNDKAE
-378 VKKSHI
+378 VKKFDI
-384 TRSIIKSDRRFSYEE
+384 TRAVIKSDRRFSYEE

-410 YYDEIKVLNSLAQK
+410 YYEEISTLNMLAQK
-424 MRAKRFQA
+424 MRSKRFA
-432 GAIDFQQAEVR
+432 TGAIDFQQAQVH

-473 ANRTVAERIG
+473 ANRTVAEKIG
-483 RKTATNKN
+483 KKTANSS
-491 PKVFVYRIHD
+491 PKTFVYRIHD

-514 VTKLGFKMKSPSGR
+514 VTKLGYKMSSGSGR
-528 TTSASALNTL
+528 TTSASALNHL
-538 LKDIHGTKEQNVI
+538 LKEVHGNKEQNVI

-557 TMQKARYSTENI
+557 TMQKARYSTGNI
-569 GHYGLAFRYYSHF
+569 GHYGLAFRYYTHF

-595 RLLHRYLTLESRT
+595 RLLDRYLTQGARS
-608 VSKPKYEDLCD
+608 VSQPKYEDLCE

-653 AVISGVTEWGLYA
+653 AVISGVTEWGMYA
-666 EINVNKCEGMIP
+666 EINDNKCEGMIP

-694 CLIGRRTHRKFT
+694 CIIGRRHRRKFT
-706 IGDPVRI
+706 IGDAVRI

-722 KQLDFELVEK
+722 KQLDFEMVKE